1 MAPSHPWTLGIW
13 YLRMVSQRNRQ
24 ANTSFSLQSPMIPM
38 IPSKRLC
45 PGYSGDYTMY
55 TTPRYWALRQHCFKF
70 SWRLPLFYPIRVSSK
85 TRVQHLHLNLPK
97 FPPSSCWRPGDLGS
111 HGYVQVKGPQI
122 TLAESLEF
130 LTTHLNQVLLPGV
143 TQANRI
149 RPISA
154 QK

>member
-1 MAPSHPWTLGIW
+1 MAPSHLWTLGIW

-85 TRVQHLHLNLPK
+85 TRVQHLHLNLPV
-97 FPPSSCWRPGDLGS
+97 SAIL
-111 HGYVQVKGPQI
+111 
-122 TLAESLEF
+122 LLE
-130 LTTHLNQVLLPGV
+130 
-143 TQANRI
+143 AR
-149 RPISA
+149 
-154 QK
+154 